1 MWVGHPPHPPCFSTR
16 VSDRCLGQFRTLR
29 NGFADINLRPTARRH
44 RPQSVRPIAHH
55 LVVRDWR
62 ALMDQQSMQQKC
74 LLSGGNGSLA
84 E

>member
-1 MWVGHPPHPPCFSTR
+1 M
-16 VSDRCLGQFRTLR
+16 
-29 NGFADINLRPTARRH
+29 
-44 RPQSVRPIAHH
+44 AHH

-62 ALMDQQSMQQKC
+62 ALMEQQSMQQKC